1 MATLASV
8 IIDKV
13 RSTLQDITPGGMRYK
28 DDELLGWL
36 NSAQTEIAFHKPEA
50 TSKNMAI
57 PLAAGTL
64 QYLPQGGIQ
73 FLKLDRNE
81 NNASGTA
88 PGRAI
93 RVSRSIELDTA
104 TPDWHTQ
111 PGSDTIFH
119 YVFNEDNPDRF
130 YVYPPSDSSGTFG
143 GLEVNGANRWVRAV
157 FSVAPTPVA
166 AVTDYIDVPDVF
178 ANIIMDYILF
188 RAYGKDATFAGNP
201 QRSTGHYQ
209 MFATALGVKLQIEQ
223 ANSPN
228 VTQPEGM

>member
-1 MATLASV
+1 MATLAST

-36 NSAQTEIAFHKPEA
+36 NSAQTEIALHKPEA
-50 TSKNMAI
+50 TSKNMTI

-64 QYLPQGGIQ
+64 QYLPAGGIQ

-81 NNASGTA
+81 NNSSGTA

-93 RVSRSIELDTA
+93 RITSGIELDVA
-104 TPDWHTQ
+104 TPDWHQLT
-111 PGSDTIFH
+111 GVESVYH
-119 YVFNEDNPDRF
+119 YIFNEDNPDRF
-130 YVYPPSDSSGTFG
+130 YVYPPSDSTGTFDG
-143 GLEVNGANRWVRAV
+143 INVNGASRWVRAV
-157 FSVAPTPVA
+157 FSVAPTN
-166 AVTDYIDVPDVF
+166 VTTVNDNIDVPDVF

-188 RAYGKDATFAGNP
+188 RAYGKDATFAGNM

-209 MFATALGVKLQIEQ
+209 MFATALGVKLQVEQ
-223 ANSPN
+223 ANNPN